1 MVAMDDTDQRVAQA
15 LAEMDATSL
24 VGGDGF
30 LQSITPRGLLSFGP
44 DTAPLELRP
53 LNVLIGPN
61 GSGKSNLIDVIRL
74 VRSLPTAQEPLW
86 GSEGWAWDGHTP
98 NPTSLELTV
107 RPVLS
112 GQGGC
117 RHRLE
122 FLPNIMLERE
132 EIVQSPRVWAGPPA
146 PEGEVLYL
154 ASMFERKVQLL
165 ARDGNAI
172 NIPWDELERPHQS
185 ALSQFRSPIDYPV
198 ITGMSSRYEQIRI
211 YDYWESGR
219 KSAIRTAQPA
229 DMRGDIL
236 EDDYSNLVLFLN
248 QTIDLDPAFRPKV
261 VEGMSDLYPRFTDY
275 RVVAT
280 AGMVQLF
287 GIEGDK
293 FVPAARLSDG
303 TLRYLSLLAILY
315 NPKPPPLVCL
325 EEPELGLHPD
335 IVAGLAKHLLA
346 ASERMQLIVTTHSDI
361 LIDALSETP
370 ESIVVFENEDGSTR
384 MKRLDADELKVWLK
398 KYGLGQLWTRGQIGG
413 NRW

>member
-1 MVAMDDTDQRVAQA
+1 MAMPF
-15 LAEMDATSL
+15 EP
-24 VGGDGF
+24 F

-61 GSGKSNLIDVIRL
+61 GSGKSNLIDVVGL
-74 VRSLPTAQEPLW
+74 MRSLPTAQAPLL
-86 GSEGWAWDGHTP
+86 GSEGSEAWLWNGTTP
-98 NPTSLELTV
+98 ALDPSLELIV
-107 RPVLS
+107 RPVTPRLGS
-112 GQGGC
+112 F

-122 FLPNIMLERE
+122 FLKHRLRHE
-132 EIVQSPRVWAGPPA
+132 EIVQAPRVRAGSTA
-146 PEGEVLYL
+146 SEGKMLYRADML
-154 ASMFERKVQLL
+154 KREAQLF
-165 ARDGNAI
+165 ARSGGAVD
-172 NIPWDELERPHQS
+172 IPWGDFRPYQS
-185 ALSQFRSPIDYPV
+185 ALAQFRSFRDYPG

-229 DMRGDIL
+229 DERGDIL
-236 EDDYSNLVLFLN
+236 KDDYSNLVLFLN
-248 QTIDLDPAFRPKV
+248 QTIDLDPACRRKV

-287 GIEGDK
+287 GMEGDTP
-293 FVPAARLSDG
+293 VPAARLSDG
-303 TLRYLSLLAILY
+303 TLRYLCLLAILY

-335 IVAGLAKHLLA
+335 IVAGLAKHLRA

-361 LIDALSETP
+361 LIDALSDTP
-370 ESIVVFENEDGSTR
+370 ESIVVFENEDGATR

>member
-86 GSEGWAWDGHTP
+86 GSEGWAWDGHTL

-122 FLPNIMLERE
+122 FLPNIMLAHE

-146 PEGEVLYL
+146 PEGEVLYR
-154 ASMFERKVQLL
+154 ADMFERKVQLL

-185 ALSQFRSPIDYPV
+185 ALAQFRSPIDYPV
-198 ITGMSSRYEQIRI
+198 ITGMSSRYERIRI
-211 YDYWESGR
+211 YDAWESGR
-219 KSAIRTAQPA
+219 KSTIRMAQPA
-229 DMRGDIL
+229 DLRNDVLL
-236 EDDYSNLVLFLN
+236 EDYSNLGLFLN
-248 QTIDLDPAFRPKV
+248 QIGTAPAYKRQII
-261 VEGMSDLYPRFTDY
+261 EGLRDLYPRFTEY
-275 RVVAT
+275 EFIVAGNS
-280 AGMVQLF
+280 AQIFVS
-287 GIEGDK
+287 EGDISI
-293 FVPAARLSDG
+293 PATRLSDG
-303 TLRYLSLLAILY
+303 TLRYLCLLAILY

-335 IVAGLAKHLLA
+335 IVAGLAKHLRA

-361 LIDALSETP
+361 LIDALSDTP
-370 ESIVVFENEDGSTR
+370 ESVVVFENEDGATR